1 MTSASSVL
9 LMKVYY
15 KKITLQAVFWEVG
28 RGVFGGQL
36 YFFCLFFF
44 LLLFL
49 EVHILDVGIAEMY
62 QLQTETS
69 RKVFYVRCLEQAE

>member
-1 MTSASSVL
+1 
-9 LMKVYY
+9 MKVYY

-36 YFFCLFFF
+36 YFFLFVFF

-49 EVHILDVGIAEMY
+49 EVHIWDVGIAEMY

-69 RKVFYVRCLEQAE
+69 RKVFYVRCLEQAEWYNLS